1 MQEPN
6 AYSTFLSRLTER
18 IHTAQIRA
26 ALALNQ
32 KLISL
37 YWQIGQL
44 ILEQEKQGNWNDKA
58 VGRLSRNLKR
68 NFPNANEFSPQELG
82 YMRALAEAYP
92 DEKLVQQAFIHI
104 PWEHNRV
111 ILKDLDSQEQRAWYA
126 RKAIKHGWS
135 HNILAIQIE
144 SNRFGR
150 QTKGDLDFE
159 QTLPPRNSDMSRQLL
174 ENQRG
179 LSLLGLQETVKE
191 ATLKQA
197 LVNHIRDFLLGLRAG
212 FGFVGSQYRLD
223 VGKGEFF
230 VDLLFYHVVLRR
242 YVAITVETTDFE
254 PEFVGKMNF
263 FVNVIDDMMAGEKDK
278 PTIGI
283 ILCKSK
289 NKAIAEY
296 TLDSTRAPISVSTYS
311 RQEEL
316 PDLSNGLPTVQQLEA
331 ELELAVH
338 TFKSQDTEQLFK
350 PKTIFH

>member
-6 AYSTFLSRLTER
+6 AYGTFLSDLTEH
-18 IHTAQIRA
+18 IHTSQLRA

-32 KLISL
+32 KLIAL
-37 YWQIGQL
+37 YWQLGQL
-44 ILEQEKQGNWNDKA
+44 ILKQEKQGTWNDTA
-58 VGRLSRNLKR
+58 VSRMSRNLKLT
-68 NFPNANEFSPQELG
+68 FPNANEFSPQELG
-82 YMRALAEAYP
+82 YMRALAAACP
-92 DEKLVQQAFIHI
+92 DEKLVQQVFIHL

-111 ILKDLDSQEQRAWYA
+111 LLRDLDSQEQRVWYA
-126 RKAIKHGWS
+126 RKATEHGWS

-159 QTLPPRNSDMSRQLL
+159 QTLPPQNSDMSRQLL

-179 LSLLGLQETVKE
+179 LSLLGLQEAFKE

-197 LVNHIRDFLLGLRAG
+197 LVNHIRDFLLGLRVG

-242 YVAITVETTDFE
+242 YVAIAIETTDFE

-263 FVNVIDDMMAGEKDK
+263 FVNAIDDMMAGEKDK

-296 TLDSTRAPISVSTYS
+296 TLDSIRAPISVSTYS
-311 RQEEL
+311 RQKEL
-316 PDLSNGLPTVQQLEA
+316 PPDLRNGLPTLHELEE
-331 ELELAVH
+331 ELELAAH
-338 TFKSQDTEQLFK
+338 AFK
-350 PKTIFH
+350 P